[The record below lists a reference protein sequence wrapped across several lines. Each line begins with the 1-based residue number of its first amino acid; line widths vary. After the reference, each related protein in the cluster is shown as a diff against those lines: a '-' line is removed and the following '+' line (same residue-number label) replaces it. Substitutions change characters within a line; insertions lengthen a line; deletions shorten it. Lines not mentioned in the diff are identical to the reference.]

1 MSKLTREDDSLQ
13 PPQVSINDLIEELVV
28 GQMNTRMYWNDHPRV
43 QASISELSNLLPAL
57 LDHHDRTALDIHVAG
72 DHIVF
77 DRRPLMG
84 VSIAAIR
91 LIEALRERRAGG
103 LRIERG
109 VSDDD
114 YRNLFQFLTD
124 RPDETAT
131 LEHHNA
137 EFVRKDCRGIQ
148 LLEPTHLV
156 EEDDAP
162 TKGQR
167 ISISVHQ
174 RMVHTL
180 QETTISMSRGG
191 MIHFDQSRACI
202 SSVLDRLNDGKV
214 GSMLSATRYERYD
227 AYTFGHSVRVAVL
240 ALTFARTLTDN
251 PDLLNRIGVAALLHD
266 VGKVRVPF
274 EILHCKTRLDAEQQR
289 EMQKHAEYGAEI
301 LLDHDNCDPM
311 AYAAAFGHHM
321 SESGKGYPNLLHRP
335 SVSLV
340 TRIIK
345 ICDVFEAL
353 TAVRPYKASMSSLR
367 AFRIMMGMEDSFDRV
382 MLKRFIKAIGVYPA
396 GAQVKLSTGEA
407 GIVIEQSSDLFRP
420 VIEIDTTQEGELIS
434 EGDRTELDLSRA
446 LEQGSG
452 CASCVVERVLENAE
466 FAPSI

>member
-1 MSKLTREDDSLQ
+1 MSKLTREDDSPQ

-28 GQMNTRMYWNDHPRV
+28 GLMNTRMYWNDHPRV
-43 QASISELSNLLPAL
+43 QASISELSNLLPTL
-57 LDHHDRTALDIHVAG
+57 LDHHDRTALEVRLVG
-72 DHIVF
+72 DHLVF

-103 LRIERG
+103 LRLEQDL
-109 VSDDD
+109 SEDD

-137 EFVRKDCRGIQ
+137 EFVRKGCRGIR
-148 LLEPTHLV
+148 LLEPTNLV
-156 EEDDAP
+156 EDDPP

-174 RMVHTL
+174 NMVNTL

-191 MIHFDQSRACI
+191 MIHFDQSQACI
-202 SSVLDRLNDGKV
+202 SSVLESLSDGRV

-274 EILHCKTRLDAEQQR
+274 EILHCKTRLDAEQRR

-321 SESGKGYPNLLHRP
+321 GESGTGYPNLLHRP

-353 TAVRPYKASMSSLR
+353 TAVRPYKDSMSSLR

-396 GAQVKLSTGEA
+396 GAQVKLSTGEE
-407 GIVIEQSSDLFRP
+407 GIVIEQSTDLFRP
-420 VIEIDTTQEGELIS
+420 IIEIDTTQEGELLS
-434 EGDRTELDLSRA
+434 EEERTELDLSRA

-452 CASCVVERVLENAE
+452 CASCVVERVLENAD